1 MTNDGFLE
9 LDEFMRL
16 LEDEKM
22 HLWLSQLQLE
32 YHDLMEL
39 FQMIDSGDG
48 RIDWKEFM
56 EGAGRLKGQAKSMD
70 VFRLETKIDA
80 VMKSLNDKDG
90 SKQRWKRNISLDS
103 S

>member
-1 MTNDGFLE
+1 M
-9 LDEFMRL
+9 
-16 LEDEKM
+16 
-22 HLWLSQLQLE
+22 
-32 YHDLMEL
+32 
-39 FQMIDSGDG
+39 
-48 RIDWKEFM
+48 
-56 EGAGRLKGQAKSMD
+56 KGQAKSMD